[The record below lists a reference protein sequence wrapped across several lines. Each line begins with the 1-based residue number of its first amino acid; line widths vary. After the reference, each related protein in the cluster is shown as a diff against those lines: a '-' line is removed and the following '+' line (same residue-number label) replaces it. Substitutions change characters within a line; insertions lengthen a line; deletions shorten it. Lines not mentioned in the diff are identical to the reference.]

1 MVRWLFREETHHD
14 AGTAATRNSRQ
25 ELEDHQHG
33 DELRMCFCAWGT
45 SFSLLWELLL
55 LRFSS
60 FFYLFAG
67 FTGFRPFQG
76 GIAYC
81 TADGDHKLRTI
92 NLSS

>member
-1 MVRWLFREETHHD
+1 MMLQQQQ
-14 AGTAATRNSRQ
+14 Q
-25 ELEDHQHG
+25 EAQDKS
-33 DELRMCFCAWGT
+33 LRIISMEMNYKCVFCAWGT
-45 SFSLLWELLL
+45 SFSLLWELFITNEIFFVLL
-55 LRFSS
+55 LV
-60 FFYLFAG
+60 AG